1 MKQIIAILFF
11 ASIVFGQNNFV
22 GETFDR
28 GSIDYNGRKVQA
40 TGIGFSPQ
48 NVINAGQARRAAL
61 RIAKQDALRQLI
73 EIVNGVTLTSE
84 TTMSGAMFDDVI
96 KTQVQGLIRG
106 AYQVGDP
113 KYLSDTSIEVAYE
126 VPMAGIS
133 DVIIP
138 PAGFLDPFAPTAGGV
153 APTGESGETAE
164 APTTGS
170 ITGLII
176 DCTGLGIRPAMS
188 PQILDQNGGV
198 IYGPG
203 NYTREYAVKN
213 GVAGYAR
220 GLDTGKED
228 DRVKGNPLV
237 VKGVAA
243 AGSNNVDV
251 VIGNSDIMRIRSAN
265 SSYGILKDCRVL
277 IVL

>member
-1 MKQIIAILFF
+1 MKQSLYITFLLSSFLI
-11 ASIVFGQNNFV
+11 GQDGFV

-40 TGIGFSPQ
+40 TGIGYIPQ

-61 RIAKQDALRQLI
+61 RIAKQDALRQLV

-96 KTQVQGLIRG
+96 KTQVQGGIRG
-106 AYQVGDP
+106 AFQVGDP
-113 KYLSDTSIEVAYE
+113 KYLSDTSIEVMYE
-126 VPMAGIS
+126 VPMSGIS
-133 DVIIP
+133 EVVIP
-138 PAGFLDPFAPTAGGV
+138 PGGFLDPFAPNAAA
-153 APTGESGETAE
+153 APDAAAAAE
-164 APTTGS
+164 GPTTGA

-176 DCTGLGIRPAMS
+176 DCTGLGVRPAMS
-188 PQILDQNGGV
+188 PQILDQNGGIV
-198 IYGPG
+198 YGPS
-203 NYTREYAVKN
+203 NYTREYAIKN
-213 GVAGYAR
+213 GVAGYAK
-220 GLDTGKED
+220 GLDAGKED

-237 VKGVAA
+237 IKAVAA
-243 AGSNNVDV
+243 SGSNNVDV
-251 VIGNSDIMRIRSAN
+251 IIGNSDIMRIRSAN

>member
-1 MKQIIAILFF
+1 MKQITYVAILI
-11 ASIVFGQNNFV
+11 SSLLIGQDSFV

-40 TGIGFSPQ
+40 TGIGYIPQ

-61 RIAKQDALRQLI
+61 RIAKQDALRQLV

-96 KTQVQGLIRG
+96 KTQVQGVIRG
-106 AYQVGDP
+106 AFQVGDP
-113 KYLSDTSIEVAYE
+113 KYLSDTSIEVVYE

-133 DVIIP
+133 EVMIP
-138 PAGFLDPFAPTAGGV
+138 PTGFLDPFAPTAA
-153 APTGESGETAE
+153 APTDAAAAG
-164 APTTGS
+164 APTTGA

-188 PQILDQNGGV
+188 PQILDQNGGIV
-198 IYGPG
+198 YGPS

-213 GVAGYAR
+213 GVAGYAK
-220 GLDTGKED
+220 GLDAGKSD

-237 VKGVAA
+237 IKAVAVS
-243 AGSNNVDV
+243 GSNNVDV

>member
-1 MKQIIAILFF
+1 MKQITYVAILI
-11 ASIVFGQNNFV
+11 SSLLIGQDSFV

-40 TGIGFSPQ
+40 TGIGYIPQ

-61 RIAKQDALRQLI
+61 RIAKQDALRQLV

-96 KTQVQGLIRG
+96 KTQVQGVIRG
-106 AYQVGDP
+106 AFQVGDP
-113 KYLSDTSIEVAYE
+113 KYLSDTSIEVVYE

-133 DVIIP
+133 EVMIP
-138 PAGFLDPFAPTAGGV
+138 PTGFLDPFAPTAA
-153 APTGESGETAE
+153 APTDAAASD
-164 APTTGS
+164 APTTGA

-188 PQILDQNGGV
+188 PQILDQNGGIV
-198 IYGPG
+198 YGPS

-213 GVAGYAR
+213 GVAGYAK
-220 GLDTGKED
+220 GLDAGKAD

-237 VKGVAA
+237 IKAVAVS
-243 AGSNNVDV
+243 GSNNVDV

>member
-1 MKQIIAILFF
+1 MKQITYVTILI
-11 ASIVFGQNNFV
+11 SSLLIGQDSFV

-40 TGIGFSPQ
+40 TGIGYIPQ

-61 RIAKQDALRQLI
+61 RIAKQDALRQLV

-96 KTQVQGLIRG
+96 KTQVQGVIRG
-106 AYQVGDP
+106 AFQVGDP
-113 KYLSDTSIEVAYE
+113 KYLSDTSIEVVYE

-133 DVIIP
+133 EVMIP
-138 PAGFLDPFAPTAGGV
+138 PTGFLDPFAPTA
-153 APTGESGETAE
+153 AATSDAAASD
-164 APTTGS
+164 APTTGA

-188 PQILDQNGGV
+188 PQILDQNGGIV
-198 IYGPG
+198 YGPS

-213 GVAGYAR
+213 GVAGYAK
-220 GLDTGKED
+220 GLDAGKAD

-237 VKGVAA
+237 IKAVAVS
-243 AGSNNVDV
+243 GSNNVDV

>member
-1 MKQIIAILFF
+1 MKQITYVAILI
-11 ASIVFGQNNFV
+11 SSLLIGQDSFV

-40 TGIGFSPQ
+40 TGIGYIPQ

-61 RIAKQDALRQLI
+61 RIAKQDALRQLV

-96 KTQVQGLIRG
+96 KTQVQGVIRG
-106 AYQVGDP
+106 AFQVGDP
-113 KYLSDTSIEVAYE
+113 KYLSDTSIEVVYE

-133 DVIIP
+133 EVMIP
-138 PAGFLDPFAPTAGGV
+138 PTGFLDPFAPTAA
-153 APTGESGETAE
+153 APTDAAAAD
-164 APTTGS
+164 APTTGA

-176 DCTGLGIRPAMS
+176 DGTGLGIRPAMS
-188 PQILDQNGGV
+188 PQILDQNGGIV
-198 IYGPG
+198 YGPS

-213 GVAGYAR
+213 GVAGYAK
-220 GLDTGKED
+220 GLDAGKAD

-237 VKGVAA
+237 IKAVAVS
-243 AGSNNVDV
+243 GSNNVDV

>member
-1 MKQIIAILFF
+1 MKQITYVAILI
-11 ASIVFGQNNFV
+11 SSLLIGQDSFV

-40 TGIGFSPQ
+40 TGIGYIPQ

-61 RIAKQDALRQLI
+61 RIAKQDALRQLV

-96 KTQVQGLIRG
+96 KTQVQGVIRG
-106 AYQVGDP
+106 AFQVGDP
-113 KYLSDTSIEVAYE
+113 KYLSDTSIEVVYE
-126 VPMAGIS
+126 VPMSGIS
-133 DVIIP
+133 EVVIP
-138 PAGFLDPFAPTAGGV
+138 PGGFLDPFAPNA
-153 APTGESGETAE
+153 AASPDAAAAAE
-164 APTTGS
+164 GPTTGA

-176 DCTGLGIRPAMS
+176 DCSGLGGRPAMS
-188 PQILDQNGGV
+188 PQILDQNGGIV
-198 IYGPG
+198 YGPS
-203 NYTREYAVKN
+203 NYTREYAIKN
-213 GVAGYAR
+213 GVAGYAK
-220 GLDTGKED
+220 GLDAGKED

-237 VKGVAA
+237 IKAVAA
-243 AGSNNVDV
+243 SGSNNVDV
-251 VIGNSDIMRIRSAN
+251 IIGNSDIMRIRSAN

>member
-1 MKQIIAILFF
+1 MKQITYVAILI
-11 ASIVFGQNNFV
+11 SSLLIGQDSFV

-40 TGIGFSPQ
+40 TGIGYIPQ

-61 RIAKQDALRQLI
+61 RIAKQDALRQLV

-96 KTQVQGLIRG
+96 KTQVQGVIRG
-106 AYQVGDP
+106 AFQVGDP
-113 KYLSDTSIEVAYE
+113 KYLSDTSIEVVYE

-133 DVIIP
+133 EVMIP
-138 PAGFLDPFAPTAGGV
+138 PTGFLDPFAPTAAATSDAAAV
-153 APTGESGETAE
+153 D
-164 APTTGS
+164 APTTGA

-188 PQILDQNGGV
+188 PQILDQNGGIV
-198 IYGPG
+198 YGPS

-213 GVAGYAR
+213 GVAGYAK
-220 GLDTGKED
+220 GLDAGKAD

-237 VKGVAA
+237 IKAVAVS
-243 AGSNNVDV
+243 GSNNVDV

>member
-1 MKQIIAILFF
+1 MKQITYVAILI
-11 ASIVFGQNNFV
+11 SSLLIGQDSFV

-40 TGIGFSPQ
+40 TGIGYIPQ

-61 RIAKQDALRQLI
+61 RIAKQDALRQLV

-96 KTQVQGLIRG
+96 KTQVQGVIRG
-106 AYQVGDP
+106 AFQVGDP
-113 KYLSDTSIEVAYE
+113 KYLSDTSIEVVYE

-133 DVIIP
+133 EVMIP
-138 PAGFLDPFAPTAGGV
+138 PTGFLDPFAPTA
-153 APTGESGETAE
+153 AATSDAAASD
-164 APTTGS
+164 APTTGA

-188 PQILDQNGGV
+188 PQILDQNGGIV
-198 IYGPG
+198 YGPS

-213 GVAGYAR
+213 GVAGYAK
-220 GLDTGKED
+220 GLDAGKAD

-237 VKGVAA
+237 IKAVAVS
-243 AGSNNVDV
+243 GSNNVDV

>member
-1 MKQIIAILFF
+1 MKQSVYITFLLSSLLI
-11 ASIVFGQNNFV
+11 GQDGFV

-40 TGIGFSPQ
+40 TGIGYIPQ

-96 KTQVQGLIRG
+96 KTQVQGVIRG
-106 AYQVGDP
+106 AFQIGDP
-113 KYLSDTSIEVAYE
+113 KYLSDTSIEVVYE
-126 VPMAGIS
+126 VPMSGIS
-133 DVIIP
+133 EVVVP
-138 PAGFLDPFAPTAGGV
+138 PGGFLDPFAPSAAVPSVDAATA
-153 APTGESGETAE
+153 ADS
-164 APTTGS
+164 PTTGA

-176 DCTGLGIRPAMS
+176 DCSGLGVRPAMS
-188 PQILDQNGGV
+188 PQILDQNGGIV
-198 IYGPG
+198 YGPS
-203 NYTREYAVKN
+203 NYTREYAIKN
-213 GVAGYAR
+213 GVAGYAK
-220 GLDTGKED
+220 GLDAGKED

-237 VKGVAA
+237 VKAVAA
-243 AGSNNVDV
+243 SGSNNVDV
-251 VIGNSDIMRIRSAN
+251 IIGNSDIMRIRSAN

>member
-1 MKQIIAILFF
+1 MKQITYVAILI
-11 ASIVFGQNNFV
+11 SSLLIGQDSFV

-40 TGIGFSPQ
+40 TGIGYIPQ

-61 RIAKQDALRQLI
+61 RIAKQDALRQLV

-96 KTQVQGLIRG
+96 KTQVQGVIRG
-106 AYQVGDP
+106 AFQVGDP
-113 KYLSDTSIEVAYE
+113 KYLSDTSIEVVYE

-133 DVIIP
+133 EVMIP
-138 PAGFLDPFAPTAGGV
+138 PTGFLDPFAPTAA
-153 APTGESGETAE
+153 APTDAAASD
-164 APTTGS
+164 APTTGA

-188 PQILDQNGGV
+188 PQILDQNGGIV
-198 IYGPG
+198 YGPS

-213 GVAGYAR
+213 GVAGYAK
-220 GLDTGKED
+220 GLDAGKSD

-237 VKGVAA
+237 IKAVAVS
-243 AGSNNVDV
+243 GSNNVDV

>member
-1 MKQIIAILFF
+1 MKQITYVAILI
-11 ASIVFGQNNFV
+11 SSLLIGQDSFV

-40 TGIGFSPQ
+40 TGIGYIPQ

-61 RIAKQDALRQLI
+61 RIAKQDALRQLV

-96 KTQVQGLIRG
+96 KTQVQGVIRG
-106 AYQVGDP
+106 AFQVGDP
-113 KYLSDTSIEVAYE
+113 KYLSDTSIEVVYE

-133 DVIIP
+133 EVMIP
-138 PAGFLDPFAPTAGGV
+138 PTGFLDPFAPTAA
-153 APTGESGETAE
+153 APTDAADAD
-164 APTTGS
+164 APTTGA

-188 PQILDQNGGV
+188 PQILDQNGGIV
-198 IYGPG
+198 YGPS

-213 GVAGYAR
+213 GVAGYAK
-220 GLDTGKED
+220 GLDAGKAD

-237 VKGVAA
+237 IKAVAVS
-243 AGSNNVDV
+243 GSNNVDV

>member
-1 MKQIIAILFF
+1 MKQSLYITFLLSSFLN
-11 ASIVFGQNNFV
+11 GQDGFV

-40 TGIGFSPQ
+40 TGIGYIPQ

-61 RIAKQDALRQLI
+61 RIAKQDALRQLV

-96 KTQVQGLIRG
+96 KTQVQGVIRG
-106 AYQVGDP
+106 AFQVGDP
-113 KYLSDTSIEVAYE
+113 KYLSDTSIEVMYE
-126 VPMAGIS
+126 VPMSGIS
-133 DVIIP
+133 EVVIP
-138 PAGFLDPFAPTAGGV
+138 PGGFLDPFAPNAAA
-153 APTGESGETAE
+153 APDAAAAAE
-164 APTTGS
+164 GPTTGA

-176 DCTGLGIRPAMS
+176 DCTGLGVRPAMS
-188 PQILDQNGGV
+188 PQILDQNGGIV
-198 IYGPG
+198 YGPS
-203 NYTREYAVKN
+203 NYTREYAIKN
-213 GVAGYAR
+213 GVAGYAK
-220 GLDTGKED
+220 GLDAGKED

-237 VKGVAA
+237 IKAVAA
-243 AGSNNVDV
+243 SGSNNVDV
-251 VIGNSDIMRIRSAN
+251 IIGNSDIMRIRSAN

>member
-1 MKQIIAILFF
+1 MKRIF
-11 ASIVFGQNNFV
+11 AGLLLISVVFAQDTFV
-22 GETFDR
+22 GDTFDR
-28 GSIDYNGRKVQA
+28 GSIDYNGRKVKA
-40 TGIGFSPQ
+40 TGIGYIPQ

-96 KTQVQGLIRG
+96 KTQVQGAIRG

-133 DVIIP
+133 EVVIP
-138 PAGFLDPFAPTAGGV
+138 VAGFLDPFAPAAAG
-153 APTGESGETAE
+153 APADETAE

-170 ITGLII
+170 VTGLII
-176 DCTGLGIRPAMS
+176 DCTGLGVRPAMS

-198 IYGPG
+198 IYGSG
-203 NYTREYAVKN
+203 NYTREFAIKN
-213 GVAGYAR
+213 GVTGYAR
-220 GLDTGKED
+220 GLDAGKAD

-237 VKGVAA
+237 IKGVAT

-251 VIGNSDIMRIRSAN
+251 VVGNSDIMRIRSAN

-277 IVL
+277 IVLD

>member
-1 MKQIIAILFF
+1 MKQSLYITFLLSSFLI
-11 ASIVFGQNNFV
+11 GQDGFV

-40 TGIGFSPQ
+40 TGIGYIPQ

-61 RIAKQDALRQLI
+61 RIAKQDALRQLV

-96 KTQVQGLIRG
+96 KTQVQGVIRG
-106 AYQVGDP
+106 AFQVGDP
-113 KYLSDTSIEVAYE
+113 KYLSDTSIEVMYE
-126 VPMAGIS
+126 VPMSGIS
-133 DVIIP
+133 EVVIP
-138 PAGFLDPFAPTAGGV
+138 PGGFLDPFAPNAAA
-153 APTGESGETAE
+153 APDAAAAAE
-164 APTTGS
+164 GPTTGA

-176 DCTGLGIRPAMS
+176 DCTVLGVRPAMS
-188 PQILDQNGGV
+188 PQILDQNGGIV
-198 IYGPG
+198 YGPS
-203 NYTREYAVKN
+203 NYTREYAIKN
-213 GVAGYAR
+213 GVAGYAK
-220 GLDTGKED
+220 GLDAGKED

-237 VKGVAA
+237 IKAVAA
-243 AGSNNVDV
+243 SGSNNVDV
-251 VIGNSDIMRIRSAN
+251 IIGNSDIMRIRSAN

>member
-1 MKQIIAILFF
+1 MKQITYVAILI
-11 ASIVFGQNNFV
+11 SSLLIGQDSFV

-40 TGIGFSPQ
+40 TGIGYIPQ

-61 RIAKQDALRQLI
+61 RIAKQDALRQLV

-96 KTQVQGLIRG
+96 KTQVQGVIRG
-106 AYQVGDP
+106 AFQVGDP
-113 KYLSDTSIEVAYE
+113 KYLSDTSIEVVYE

-133 DVIIP
+133 EVMIP
-138 PAGFLDPFAPTAGGV
+138 PTGFLDPVAPTAA
-153 APTGESGETAE
+153 APTDAAAAD
-164 APTTGS
+164 APTTGA

-188 PQILDQNGGV
+188 PQILDQNGGIV
-198 IYGPG
+198 YGPS

-213 GVAGYAR
+213 GVAGYAK
-220 GLDTGKED
+220 GLDAGKAD

-237 VKGVAA
+237 IKAVAVS
-243 AGSNNVDV
+243 GSNNVDV

>member
-1 MKQIIAILFF
+1 M
-11 ASIVFGQNNFV
+11 
-22 GETFDR
+22 
-28 GSIDYNGRKVQA
+28 
-40 TGIGFSPQ
+40 
-48 NVINAGQARRAAL
+48 INAGQARRAAL
-61 RIAKQDALRQLI
+61 RIAKQDAMRQLI

-133 DVIIP
+133 EVVIP
-138 PAGFLDPFAPTAGGV
+138 AAGFLDPFAPAAAG
-153 APTGESGETAE
+153 APADETAE
-164 APTTGS
+164 TPTTGS
-170 ITGLII
+170 VTGLII
-176 DCTGLGIRPAMS
+176 DCTGLGVRPAMS

-198 IYGPG
+198 IYGPSD
-203 NYTREYAVKN
+203 YTREFAIKN

-220 GLDTGKED
+220 GLDAGKAD

-237 VKGVAA
+237 IKGVATS
-243 AGSNNVDV
+243 GSNKVDV
-251 VIGNSDIMRIRSAN
+251 VVGNSDIMRIRSAN

-277 IVL
+277 IVLD

>member
-1 MKQIIAILFF
+1 MKQITYVAILI
-11 ASIVFGQNNFV
+11 SSLLIGQDSFV

-40 TGIGFSPQ
+40 TGIGYIPQ

-61 RIAKQDALRQLI
+61 RIAKQDALRQLV

-96 KTQVQGLIRG
+96 KTQVQGVIRG
-106 AYQVGDP
+106 AFQVGDP
-113 KYLSDTSIEVAYE
+113 KYLSDTSIEVVYE

-133 DVIIP
+133 EVMIP
-138 PAGFLDPFAPTAGGV
+138 PTGFLDPFAPTAA
-153 APTGESGETAE
+153 APTDASAAD
-164 APTTGS
+164 APTTGA

-188 PQILDQNGGV
+188 PQILDQNGGIV
-198 IYGPG
+198 YGPS

-213 GVAGYAR
+213 GVAGYAK
-220 GLDTGKED
+220 GLDAGKAD

-237 VKGVAA
+237 IKAVAVS
-243 AGSNNVDV
+243 GSNNVDV